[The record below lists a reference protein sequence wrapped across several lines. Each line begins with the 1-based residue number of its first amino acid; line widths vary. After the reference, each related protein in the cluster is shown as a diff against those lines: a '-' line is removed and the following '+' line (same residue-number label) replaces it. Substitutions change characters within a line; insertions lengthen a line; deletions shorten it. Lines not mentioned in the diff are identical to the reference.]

1 MTAGDVSTA
10 SDWQG
15 IRLVAFDVDGTLY
28 RQRPLRLRMAVE
40 LACHAVLERDLLT
53 LRVLA
58 RYRRIRERLGHQE
71 TADFVPA
78 LVAETAAATSTSQ
91 DHVRAIVAEWIDRRP
106 LCHLAGARYKLRYP
120 GLVELFAGLRAK
132 GKTIGVLSDYAATAK
147 LDALGLKADH
157 IVSAEDAAI
166 GVLKPNPKGL
176 IALMR
181 AAGAAPAT
189 TVLIGDRPDRDGL
202 AARRA
207 GVRAMIRSRR
217 PLPGWQTFARFD
229 DPLFGPLLAP

>member
-10 SDWQG
+10 SDWQS

-28 RQRPLRLRMAVE
+28 RQRPLRLRMAAE
-40 LACHAVLERDLLT
+40 LACHTLVERDLRT

-58 RYRRIRERLGHQE
+58 RYRRIRERLGHEE
-71 TADFVPA
+71 TTGFEPV
-78 LVAETAAATSTSQ
+78 LVAETAATTSTSQ
-91 DHVRAIVAEWIDRRP
+91 DRVRTIVTEWIDRRP
-106 LCHLAGARYKLRYP
+106 LRHLAKCRYR
-120 GLVELFAGLRAK
+120 GLVELFAGLRAQ
-132 GKTIGVLSDYAATAK
+132 GKSIGILSDYAATAK

-157 IVSAEDAAI
+157 IVSAEDQAI

-181 AAGAAPAT
+181 AAGAEPAT

-207 GVRAMIRSRR
+207 GVRAIIRSPR

-229 DPLFGPLLAP
+229 DPLFGPLLVP

>member
-10 SDWQG
+10 SDWQSV
-15 IRLVAFDVDGTLY
+15 RLVAFDVDGTLY
-28 RQRPLRLRMAVE
+28 RQRPLRLRMAAE
-40 LACHAVLERDLLT
+40 LACHAVRERDLLT

-58 RYRRIRERLGHQE
+58 RYRRIRERLGHLE
-71 TADFVPA
+71 TADFVPV

-106 LCHLAGARYKLRYP
+106 LRHLAGVRYP

-132 GKTIGVLSDYAATAK
+132 GKSIGILSDYAATAK

-181 AAGAAPAT
+181 AAGVEPST

-207 GVRAMIRSRR
+207 GVRVMIRSRR

-229 DPLFGPLLAP
+229 DPLFGPLLVP